1 MRGWK
6 QILADIRKTMQEFP
20 SHFVMPGFSKKTPD
34 VLNSVGAWAIEEA
47 ESAIAW
53 LESENQKLREELA
66 RYKEQEAVR
75 NGLGEGI

>member
-47 ESAIAW
+47 
-53 LESENQKLREELA
+53 LTN
-66 RYKEQEAVR
+66 EAGHR
-75 NGLGEGI
+75 SI